1 MFKTTKEL
9 THEERREVSE
19 LVGRIML
26 GILEN
31 KSSLD
36 IAVENGLNT
45 WELETNINTALYT
58 LRKRV
63 GLWRYLR
70 NII

>member
-45 WELETNINTALYT
+45 WELETKD
-58 LRKRV
+58 RKSV
-63 GLWRYLR
+63 V
-70 NII
+70 